1 MNRALY
7 SLIGYLLL
15 PLAILRLGIKGL
27 RNPNYARRLGQR
39 LGFISRNTQ
48 PLIWL
53 HCVSVGEFRAAI
65 PLIDRLIDTY
75 PNHRVFVS
83 STTPTGSDALT
94 EHYGDRI
101 LHQYFPFDLP
111 DVVNRYITRLN
122 PKLCLLLETEIW
134 PNLIDAL
141 NQRQIPTLLINARL
155 SDRSLQRYQRFAP
168 TLAKQTLNKL
178 ALIAA
183 QNQNSANR
191 LIELGADPTRVE
203 AVGNI
208 KFDQQFNT
216 NTTASDELKKIVGD
230 RTCLVCASTHKGEE
244 VAILDAYLKL
254 KSQLDILLVMVPR
267 HLERFTEVSK
277 LISGKQLSLVKRSSN
292 QPAAD
297 ADVLLGDSMGEMMA
311 YLQIAHMVFMGGSL
325 NQTGG
330 HNMLEPASL
339 AKPILF
345 GPNVFNFSEIS
356 SDLLALGGAIQ
367 VSDAEALLLAVK
379 QLLEQPKE
387 AAQMGLNA
395 QAFFKANQGALDGVL
410 ARIDQRL

>member
-15 PLAILRLGIKGL
+15 PLAILRLGVKGL
-27 RNPNYARRLGQR
+27 RNPNYVRRLGQR
-39 LGFISRNTQ
+39 LGFITRNTQ
-48 PLIWL
+48 PLIWV

-65 PLIDRLIDTY
+65 PLIDRLLDTY
-75 PNHRVFVS
+75 PNHQVFVS
-83 STTPTGSDALT
+83 STTPTGSDALSH
-94 EHYGDRI
+94 HYGDRV

-111 DVVNRYITRLN
+111 DVVNRYLSRLN
-122 PKLCLLLETEIW
+122 PELCLLLETEIW
-134 PNLIDAL
+134 PNLINAL

-168 TLAKQTLNKL
+168 NLAKQTLNKL

-203 AVGNI
+203 AIGNI
-208 KFDQQFNT
+208 KFDQQFST
-216 NTTASDELKKIVGD
+216 NTTAADELKKIVGD
-230 RTCLVCASTHKGEE
+230 RICLVCASTHKGEE
-244 VAILDAYLKL
+244 TAILDAYLKL

-267 HLERFTEVSK
+267 HLERFAEVSK
-277 LISGKQLSLVKRSSN
+277 LITSKQLNLVKRSSN
-292 QPAAD
+292 QSAAD

-311 YLQIAHMVFMGGSL
+311 YLQIADLVFMGGSL

-356 SDLLALGGAIQ
+356 SGLLAADGAIQ
-367 VSDAEALLLAVK
+367 AQDAEALLLAVK
-379 QLLEQPKE
+379 QLLEAPDT
-387 AAQMGLNA
+387 ATQMGLNA
-395 QAFFKANQGALDGVL
+395 QTFFKANQGALDTLV
-410 ARIDQRL
+410 ARIDLWL